1 MKNYIYIIVPFATL
15 ILCQLL
21 KFLIESLKHKKVM
34 WGRLFNGNGGMPSSH
49 TSFSV
54 SVTMTIG
61 LNEGFTSPIF
71 AVALVFSLIT
81 MHDAMGLRFES
92 GKQAEAINL
101 LLDEVFEA
109 EEGFKHLKEQLGHKP
124 LEVLMGLILG
134 IVSALFFTFVIF

>member
-1 MKNYIYIIVPFATL
+1 MSDLKYIIVPLSTL

-21 KFLIESLKHKKVM
+21 KFLIESLKHKKLM

-49 TSFSV
+49 TSFCV
-54 SVTMTIG
+54 SVAMTVG

-71 AVALVFSLIT
+71 AVALIFSLIT

-101 LLDEVFEA
+101 LLDEVFE

-134 IVSALFFTFVIF
+134 ILSALFFTFVIF